1 MLPPIDRRVND
12 QEIYVCA
19 QVRLSHPFAAVFGIV
34 MSELEREHRRLAVY
48 FDAVTIMLKLPG
60 STEYEYEALLDGLD
74 ERIAACDQ
82 NTLFNVLYRCVV
94 QLLAQSRSIKIHE
107 LQGRDERLLRAVI
120 EQVPG
125 GADYKMELL
134 PAALPGRIDQLSR
147 NGLLNVVA
155 ECLDRLMIAPS
166 LPDDDQDEEVGDVD
180 EE

>member
-19 QVRLSHPFAAVFGIV
+19 QVRLSHPLAAVFGIL

-60 STEYEYEALLDGLD
+60 SAEYEHEELLDGLED
-74 ERIAACDQ
+74 RIASCDQ
-82 NTLFNVLYRCVV
+82 NTLFNMLNRSVGY
-94 QLLAQSRSIKIHE
+94 LLAEDRSIQIHE
-107 LQGRDERLLRAVI
+107 LQGRDERLRRAII

-125 GADYKMELL
+125 GADFKLEPL
-134 PAALPGRIDQLSR
+134 PAALSGRIDQLSR

-166 LPDDDQDEEVGDVD
+166 LPDEDEDEDDGDDE
-180 EE
+180 